1 MNFNLES
8 NADSLSA
15 PEYIL
20 QNFEASDRIAV
31 LVRSRIAGETIQ
43 RDYNGE
49 KCGDPGFSGVAP
61 AAFLFAS
68 RANKSRK
75 VAIASGY
82 ANRRNKFHLQWRR
95 NTEWVR

>member
-31 LVRSRIAGETIQ
+31 LVRSRRAGETIQ

-49 KCGDPGFSGVAP
+49 NAATQDFQAWLRPLYFRLSGEQKGAK
-61 AAFLFAS
+61 L
-68 RANKSRK
+68 R
-75 VAIASGY
+75 
-82 ANRRNKFHLQWRR
+82 
-95 NTEWVR
+95 